1 MNVYIWVSEYVCDL
15 GGGPWVSG
23 LQSPQLVNE
32 EGRSND
38 LWFPVDADTLS
49 YLLGKWGGEVGS
61 VFLLLF
67 CKFTT
72 GLSPSLLPNAVHS
85 FQLTGCPPVA
95 PTLYS
100 SHPQKPRPSPLS

>member
-1 MNVYIWVSEYVCDL
+1 M
-15 GGGPWVSG
+15 SG

-38 LWFPVDADTLS
+38 LWFPVGADILS
-49 YLLGKWGGEVGS
+49 YLLGKWDGEVGS

-72 GLSPSLLPNAVHS
+72 GLSPSLLPNAVVHS

-95 PTLYS
+95 PRHYS
-100 SHPQKPRPSPLS
+100 SHPQKRRPSPLS